1 MSPRATSRAVIAG
14 ACLLAGLCAAGGAQ
28 AQEVLREVYFHDLI
42 QTRVGNMVIVQSN
55 PETEVL
61 VFSGGELVLEGG
73 NLIVVARHARID
85 GDTMIRAFTH
95 TVRLPKPGRPNQA
108 ARGADG
114 MKDGD
119 KGGNGAP
126 GGSGITGDEGAAA
139 GKVVLR
145 IGEISGNGR
154 LIVDMAGQGGGKGQ
168 DGGQGGD
175 GGNGRNGRA
184 RVCGGDEPQDGGD
197 GGWGGIGG
205 QGGQGGRGGNG
216 GIVVYSAALKPLIAS
231 KHFIVKTT
239 AGTPGAGGNP
249 GPAGNPGNGGLGGA
263 GAIGCGAG
271 GGDGAQGGRTSGAQP
286 GKAGSPGTTG
296 TSLQE
301 NAP

>member
-1 MSPRATSRAVIAG
+1 MSPRATSTAIIAG
-14 ACLLAGLCAAGGAQ
+14 ACMLASLAAGGAR
-28 AQEVLREVYFHDLI
+28 AEEVLREVYFHDLI
-42 QTRVGNMVIVQSN
+42 QTRVGNMIIVQSN

-61 VFSGGELVLEGG
+61 VFSGGELALGG
-73 NLIVVARHARID
+73 DNLIVIARHARFD
-85 GDTMIRAFTH
+85 GDTTIRAFTQ
-95 TVRLPKPGRPNQA
+95 TVRLPKPGSPNQA
-108 ARGADG
+108 ARGVDG

-119 KGGNGAP
+119 RGGNGAP
-126 GGSGITGDEGAAA
+126 GGSGVTGDEGAAA

-145 IGEISGNGR
+145 IGEISGQGR
-154 LIVDMAGQGGGKGQ
+154 LIVDMSGQGGGQGQ

-216 GIVVYSAALKPLIAS
+216 GIVTYSAALKPLIMS
-231 KHFIVKTT
+231 KHFIVKTA
-239 AGTPGAGGNP
+239 AGTAGAGGNP
-249 GPAGNPGNGGLGGA
+249 GQAGNPGSGGLGGA

-271 GGDGAQGGRTSGAQP
+271 GSDGAPGGRTSGAQP

-301 NAP
+301 STP

>member
-1 MSPRATSRAVIAG
+1 MTPRTTSRAIIA
-14 ACLLAGLCAAGGAQ
+14 AVCMLAGTAGMAS
-28 AQEVLREVYFHDLI
+28 AEEVLREVYFHDLAR
-42 QTRVGNMVIVQSN
+42 TRVGNMIIVQSN

-61 VFSGGELVLEGG
+61 VFSGGDLALEGD

-85 GDTMIRAFTH
+85 GDTVIRAH
-95 TVRLPKPGRPNQA
+95 TVDGRMPMPGQPDQA

-114 MKDGD
+114 MKEGD
-119 KGGNGAP
+119 NGGNGAP
-126 GGSGITGDEGAAA
+126 GGAGAAGEEGAAA

-145 IGEISGNGR
+145 IGEVSGNGR
-154 LIVDMAGQGGGKGQ
+154 LIVDLSGQAGGKGQ
-168 DGGQGGD
+168 NGGQGGD

-184 RVCGGDEPQDGGD
+184 RTCGGDEPQNGGD

-216 GIVVYSAALKPLIAS
+216 GIVVYSAAMTPLIKS
-231 KHFIVKTT
+231 RHFIVET
-239 AGTPGAGGNP
+239 AAGAPGAGGNP
-249 GPAGNPGNGGLGGA
+249 GQPGNPGSGGLGGA

-271 GGDGAQGGRTSGAQP
+271 GSDGAQGSQTSGAQP
-286 GKAGSPGTTG
+286 GKAGSPGTAG

-301 NAP
+301 AAP